1 MSGVRGLG
9 VATFT
14 PTGGSPISFK
24 FHAPDGF
31 KVLTRSVPT
40 IDCTG
45 DTDTVKTYLLGNIP
59 DNGEFTGTLQALAT
73 ALDEIKANVPS
84 TGTFT
89 WTSALEVGTNG
100 TQATVTGQAGFYSID
115 LDAEENG
122 LLKGPSK
129 FKWLGDVTVSN
140 ETA

>member
-9 VATFT
+9 VATYT
-14 PTGGSPISFK
+14 PTGGSAISFK

-40 IDCTG
+40 VDCTA
-45 DTDTVKTYLLGNIP
+45 DDDTVKTYLLGNIP
-59 DNGEFTGTLQALAT
+59 DNGEFTGTLQVLAT
-73 ALDEIKANVPS
+73 ALDEMKDNVPS
-84 TGTFT
+84 TGAFT
-89 WTSALEVGTNG
+89 WTSALEVGSNP
-100 TQATVTGQAGFYSID
+100 TQATVSGQAGFYSVD

-122 LLKGPSK
+122 LLKGPAK
-129 FKWLGDVTVSN
+129 FKWLGDVTVTN